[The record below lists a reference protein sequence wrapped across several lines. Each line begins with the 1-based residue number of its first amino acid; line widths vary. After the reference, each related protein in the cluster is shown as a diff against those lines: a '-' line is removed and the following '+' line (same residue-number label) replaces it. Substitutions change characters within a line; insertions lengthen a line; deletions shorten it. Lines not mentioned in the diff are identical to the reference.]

1 MQLFCIAICYEL
13 DLNLCRY
20 RLQQDGWHK
29 KQKMTKMK
37 INAKAK
43 KLIINF
49 CTSCLYPA
57 MPFKTPILLKYT
69 C

>member
-1 MQLFCIAICYEL
+1 MQIQTAA
-13 DLNLCRY
+13 R
-20 RLQQDGWHK
+20 WMA
-29 KQKMTKMK
+29 QKVKDAKMK

-57 MPFKTPILLKYT
+57 MPFKTPILSIHVN
-69 C
+69 